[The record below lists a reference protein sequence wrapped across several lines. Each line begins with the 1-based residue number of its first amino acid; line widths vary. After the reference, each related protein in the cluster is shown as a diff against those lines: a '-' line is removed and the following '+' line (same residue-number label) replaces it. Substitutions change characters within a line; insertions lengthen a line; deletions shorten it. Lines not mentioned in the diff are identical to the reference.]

1 MRGGR
6 TRPIARP
13 RAASRPVG
21 SCAGMPDERG
31 ENHRA
36 AERARVAAAVRAL
49 IAGTR
54 QRAGRETVDLPFVTT
69 ADSGA

>member
-1 MRGGR
+1 
-6 TRPIARP
+6 
-13 RAASRPVG
+13 
-21 SCAGMPDERG
+21 MPDERG

-49 IAGTR
+49 IADTR
-54 QRAGRETVDLPFVTT
+54 QRAGRETLDFPLVAT